1 MVRKEIQVLSKNT
14 IDQIAAGEVIERP
27 ASVVKELTENAIDA
41 GASAISVEIKKGGI
55 SEIRITDNGCGIP
68 VRQIHTAF
76 LRHATS
82 KLREAKELDS
92 IHSLGF
98 RGEALSS
105 IAAVSMVTM
114 ITKASEED
122 FGSQFMIEG
131 GEEGE
136 LQEIGAP
143 DGTTFIVRNLFYNT
157 PARKKFLKSQQT
169 ESGYVQSM
177 MEHLALSHPEISFR
191 FSTDGRERL
200 QTSGNGKTED
210 VVYQIFGREIV
221 KNLLPIE
228 QKTEYY
234 SLKGFLGNYTVNR
247 GNRDFENFFV
257 NGRLVEDKILRKAV
271 EEGYRGFLMQHQFP
285 FAVLFFQFPDG
296 AIDVNVHPAKKEIRM
311 DHGPEVLSLLSAAVH
326 ERLTRRDD
334 IIEVTLTKEKKEDH
348 VTPKVS
354 ALPFEEKHLKQVNRA
369 VEEHAASVL
378 KDTAISRYTEEVTM
392 PVDVKVTSEKDEA
405 VAAESSVVS
414 DSPVIVDNPVYSD
427 SKPVQMSFLS
437 EESRP
442 FYRIIGQVF
451 DTYWMFEYDGKLYIL
466 DQHAAHEKVNYE
478 RLMASLKNK
487 TMTSQMVSPA
497 LMITLSIQE
506 AAALEEHR
514 ADIEALGFAFESF
527 GGHEYRITATPGN
540 LYSIDTKHLF
550 MDLAAQAVSWKAD
563 EESALIRER
572 VATIACKASIK
583 GNQRISQM
591 ELEKLLDE
599 LLMLD
604 EPFHC
609 PHGRPTMVSLTRD
622 ELDKMFKRIVS

>member
-68 VRQIHTAF
+68 VKQIHTAF

-200 QTSGNGKTED
+200 QTSGNGKIED

-296 AIDVNVHPAKKEIRM
+296 TIDVNVHPAKKEIRM

-378 KDTAISRYTEEVTM
+378 KDTAISRYTEEVT
-392 PVDVKVTSEKDEA
+392 
-405 VAAESSVVS
+405 
-414 DSPVIVDNPVYSD
+414 
-427 SKPVQMSFLS
+427 KPVQMSFLS
-437 EESRP
+437 EKSRP

-497 LMITLSIQE
+497 LIITLSIQE
-506 AAALEEHR
+506 AEALEEHR

-550 MDLAAQAVSWKAD
+550 MDLAAQAISWKAD

>member
-68 VRQIHTAF
+68 VKQIHTAF

-200 QTSGNGKTED
+200 QTSGNGKIED

-296 AIDVNVHPAKKEIRM
+296 TIYVNVHPAKKEIRM

-334 IIEVTLTKEKKEDH
+334 IIAVTLTKEKKEDH

-378 KDTAISRYTEEVTM
+378 KDTAISRYTEEVT
-392 PVDVKVTSEKDEA
+392 
-405 VAAESSVVS
+405 
-414 DSPVIVDNPVYSD
+414 
-427 SKPVQMSFLS
+427 KPVQMSFLS
-437 EESRP
+437 EKSRP

-497 LMITLSIQE
+497 LIITLSIQE

>member
-68 VRQIHTAF
+68 VKQIHTAF

-114 ITKASEED
+114 ITKTSEED

-200 QTSGNGKTED
+200 QTSGNGKIED

-296 AIDVNVHPAKKEIRM
+296 TIDVNVHPAKKEIRM

-354 ALPFEEKHLKQVNRA
+354 ALPFEEKQLKQVNRA

-378 KDTAISRYTEEVTM
+378 KDTAISRYTEEVT
-392 PVDVKVTSEKDEA
+392 
-405 VAAESSVVS
+405 
-414 DSPVIVDNPVYSD
+414 
-427 SKPVQMSFLS
+427 KPVQMSFIS
-437 EESRP
+437 EKSRP

-497 LMITLSIQE
+497 LIITLSIQE

-514 ADIEALGFAFESF
+514 SDIEALGFEFESF

>member
-68 VRQIHTAF
+68 VKQIHTAF

-296 AIDVNVHPAKKEIRM
+296 TIDVNVHPAKKEIRM

-378 KDTAISRYTEEVTM
+378 KDTAISRYTEEVT
-392 PVDVKVTSEKDEA
+392 
-405 VAAESSVVS
+405 
-414 DSPVIVDNPVYSD
+414 
-427 SKPVQMSFLS
+427 KPVQMSFLS
-437 EESRP
+437 EKSRP

-497 LMITLSIQE
+497 LIITLSIQE

>member
-68 VRQIHTAF
+68 VKQIHAAF

-131 GEEGE
+131 GKEGE

-221 KNLLPIE
+221 KNLLTIE

-296 AIDVNVHPAKKEIRM
+296 TIDVNVHPAKKEIRM

-378 KDTAISRYTEEVTM
+378 KDTAISRYTEDVT
-392 PVDVKVTSEKDEA
+392 
-405 VAAESSVVS
+405 
-414 DSPVIVDNPVYSD
+414 
-427 SKPVQMSFLS
+427 KPVQMSFLS
-437 EESRP
+437 EKSRP

-497 LMITLSIQE
+497 LIITLSNQE

-514 ADIEALGFAFESF
+514 SDIEALGFAFESF

-591 ELEKLLDE
+591 ELEQLLDE

>member
-68 VRQIHTAF
+68 VKQIHTAF

-200 QTSGNGKTED
+200 QTSGNGKIED

-296 AIDVNVHPAKKEIRM
+296 TIDVNVHPAKKEIRM

-378 KDTAISRYTEEVTM
+378 KDTAISRYTEEVT
-392 PVDVKVTSEKDEA
+392 
-405 VAAESSVVS
+405 
-414 DSPVIVDNPVYSD
+414 
-427 SKPVQMSFLS
+427 KPVQMSFLS
-437 EESRP
+437 EKSRP

-497 LMITLSIQE
+497 LIITLSIQE
-506 AAALEEHR
+506 AEALEEHR

>member
-68 VRQIHTAF
+68 VKQIHAAF

-131 GEEGE
+131 GKEGE

-221 KNLLPIE
+221 KNLLTIE

-296 AIDVNVHPAKKEIRM
+296 TIDVNVHPAKKEIRM

-378 KDTAISRYTEEVTM
+378 KDTAISRYTEEVT
-392 PVDVKVTSEKDEA
+392 
-405 VAAESSVVS
+405 
-414 DSPVIVDNPVYSD
+414 
-427 SKPVQMSFLS
+427 KPVQMSFLS
-437 EESRP
+437 EKSRP

-497 LMITLSIQE
+497 LIITLSNQE

-514 ADIEALGFAFESF
+514 SDIEALGFAFESF

-591 ELEKLLDE
+591 ELEQLLDE

>member
-1 MVRKEIQVLSKNT
+1 MVRKEIQILSKNT

-68 VRQIHTAF
+68 VKQIHTAF

-200 QTSGNGKTED
+200 QTSGNGKAED

-296 AIDVNVHPAKKEIRM
+296 TIDVNVHPAKKEIRM

-378 KDTAISRYTEEVTM
+378 KDTAISRYTEEVT
-392 PVDVKVTSEKDEA
+392 
-405 VAAESSVVS
+405 
-414 DSPVIVDNPVYSD
+414 
-427 SKPVQMSFLS
+427 KPVQMSFLS
-437 EESRP
+437 EKSRP

-497 LMITLSIQE
+497 LIITLSIQE
-506 AAALEEHR
+506 AAAIEEHR

>member
-68 VRQIHTAF
+68 VKQIHTAF

-200 QTSGNGKTED
+200 QTSGNGKIED

-296 AIDVNVHPAKKEIRM
+296 TIDVNVHPAKKEIRM

-378 KDTAISRYTEEVTM
+378 KDTAISRYTEEVT
-392 PVDVKVTSEKDEA
+392 
-405 VAAESSVVS
+405 
-414 DSPVIVDNPVYSD
+414 
-427 SKPVQMSFLS
+427 KPVQMSFLS
-437 EESRP
+437 EKSRP

-487 TMTSQMVSPA
+487 TMTSLMVSPA
-497 LMITLSIQE
+497 LIITLSIQE

>member
-55 SEIRITDNGCGIP
+55 GEIRITDNGCGIP
-68 VRQIHTAF
+68 VKQIHTAF

-200 QTSGNGKTED
+200 QTSGNGKIED

-296 AIDVNVHPAKKEIRM
+296 TIDVNVHPAKKEIRM

-354 ALPFEEKHLKQVNRA
+354 ALPFEEKHLKQVNRD

-378 KDTAISRYTEEVTM
+378 KDTAISRYTEEVT
-392 PVDVKVTSEKDEA
+392 
-405 VAAESSVVS
+405 
-414 DSPVIVDNPVYSD
+414 
-427 SKPVQMSFLS
+427 KPVQMSFLS
-437 EESRP
+437 EKSRP

-497 LMITLSIQE
+497 LIITLSNQE

-540 LYSIDTKHLF
+540 LYYIDTKHLF

-591 ELEKLLDE
+591 ELEQLLDE

>member
-68 VRQIHTAF
+68 VKQIHNAF

-200 QTSGNGKTED
+200 QTSGNGKIED

-296 AIDVNVHPAKKEIRM
+296 TIDVNVHPAKKEIRM

-334 IIEVTLTKEKKEDH
+334 IIAVTLTKEKKEDH

-378 KDTAISRYTEEVTM
+378 KDTAISRYTEEVT
-392 PVDVKVTSEKDEA
+392 
-405 VAAESSVVS
+405 
-414 DSPVIVDNPVYSD
+414 
-427 SKPVQMSFLS
+427 KPVQMSFLS
-437 EESRP
+437 EKSRP

-497 LMITLSIQE
+497 LIITLSIQE

>member
-68 VRQIHTAF
+68 VKQIHTAF

-200 QTSGNGKTED
+200 QTSGNGKIED

-296 AIDVNVHPAKKEIRM
+296 TIDVNVHPAKKEIRM

-334 IIEVTLTKEKKEDH
+334 IITVTLTKEKKEDH

-378 KDTAISRYTEEVTM
+378 KDTAISRYTEEVT
-392 PVDVKVTSEKDEA
+392 
-405 VAAESSVVS
+405 
-414 DSPVIVDNPVYSD
+414 
-427 SKPVQMSFLS
+427 KPVQMSFLS
-437 EESRP
+437 EKSRP

-497 LMITLSIQE
+497 LIITLSIQE

>member
-68 VRQIHTAF
+68 VKQIHAAF

-200 QTSGNGKTED
+200 QTSGNGKIED

-296 AIDVNVHPAKKEIRM
+296 TIDVNVHPAKKEIRM

-378 KDTAISRYTEEVTM
+378 KDTAISRYTEEVT
-392 PVDVKVTSEKDEA
+392 
-405 VAAESSVVS
+405 
-414 DSPVIVDNPVYSD
+414 
-427 SKPVQMSFLS
+427 KPVQMSFLS
-437 EESRP
+437 EKSRP

-497 LMITLSIQE
+497 LIITLSIQE

>member
-68 VRQIHTAF
+68 VKQIHSAF

-200 QTSGNGKTED
+200 QTSGNGKIED

-296 AIDVNVHPAKKEIRM
+296 TIDVNVHPAKKEIRM

-378 KDTAISRYTEEVTM
+378 KDTAISRYTEEVT
-392 PVDVKVTSEKDEA
+392 
-405 VAAESSVVS
+405 
-414 DSPVIVDNPVYSD
+414 
-427 SKPVQMSFLS
+427 KPVQMSFLS
-437 EESRP
+437 EKSRP

-497 LMITLSIQE
+497 LIITLSIQE

-514 ADIEALGFAFESF
+514 SDIEALGFEFESF
-527 GGHEYRITATPGN
+527 GEHEYRITATPGN

-622 ELDKMFKRIVS
+622 ELEKMFKRIVS

>member
-68 VRQIHTAF
+68 VKQIHTAF

-296 AIDVNVHPAKKEIRM
+296 TIDVNVHPAKKEIRM

-378 KDTAISRYTEEVTM
+378 KDTAISRYTEEVT
-392 PVDVKVTSEKDEA
+392 
-405 VAAESSVVS
+405 
-414 DSPVIVDNPVYSD
+414 
-427 SKPVQMSFLS
+427 KPVQMSFLS
-437 EESRP
+437 EKSRP

-478 RLMASLKNK
+478 RLMTSLKNK

-497 LMITLSIQE
+497 LIITLSIQE

>member
-68 VRQIHTAF
+68 VKQIHTAF

-136 LQEIGAP
+136 LQEIGDP

-200 QTSGNGKTED
+200 QTSGNGKIED

-296 AIDVNVHPAKKEIRM
+296 TIDVNVHPAKKEIRM

-378 KDTAISRYTEEVTM
+378 KDTAISRYTEEVT
-392 PVDVKVTSEKDEA
+392 
-405 VAAESSVVS
+405 
-414 DSPVIVDNPVYSD
+414 
-427 SKPVQMSFLS
+427 KPVQMSFLS
-437 EESRP
+437 EKSRP

-497 LMITLSIQE
+497 LIITLSIQE

>member
-55 SEIRITDNGCGIP
+55 SKIRITDNVCGIP
-68 VRQIHTAF
+68 VKQIHTAC

-200 QTSGNGKTED
+200 QTSGNGKIED

-296 AIDVNVHPAKKEIRM
+296 TIDVNVHPAKKEIRM

-334 IIEVTLTKEKKEDH
+334 IIAVTLTKEKKEDH

-378 KDTAISRYTEEVTM
+378 KDTAISRYTEEVT
-392 PVDVKVTSEKDEA
+392 
-405 VAAESSVVS
+405 
-414 DSPVIVDNPVYSD
+414 
-427 SKPVQMSFLS
+427 KPVQMSFLS
-437 EESRP
+437 EKSRP

-497 LMITLSIQE
+497 LIITLSIQE

>member
-55 SEIRITDNGCGIP
+55 GEIRITDNGCGIP
-68 VRQIHTAF
+68 VKQIHTAF

-200 QTSGNGKTED
+200 QTSGNGKIED

-296 AIDVNVHPAKKEIRM
+296 TIDVNVHPAKKEIRM

-334 IIEVTLTKEKKEDH
+334 IIAVTLTKEKKEDH

-378 KDTAISRYTEEVTM
+378 KDTAISRYTEEVT
-392 PVDVKVTSEKDEA
+392 
-405 VAAESSVVS
+405 
-414 DSPVIVDNPVYSD
+414 
-427 SKPVQMSFLS
+427 KPVQMSFLS
-437 EESRP
+437 EKSRP

-497 LMITLSIQE
+497 LIITLSIQE

-599 LLMLD
+599 RLMLD

>member
-68 VRQIHTAF
+68 VKQIHTAF

-200 QTSGNGKTED
+200 QTSGNGKIED

-296 AIDVNVHPAKKEIRM
+296 TIDVNVHPAKKEIRM

-378 KDTAISRYTEEVTM
+378 KDTAISRYTEEVT
-392 PVDVKVTSEKDEA
+392 
-405 VAAESSVVS
+405 
-414 DSPVIVDNPVYSD
+414 
-427 SKPVQMSFLS
+427 KPVQMSFLS
-437 EESRP
+437 EKSRP

-497 LMITLSIQE
+497 LIITLSNQE

>member
-55 SEIRITDNGCGIP
+55 GEIRITDNGCGIP
-68 VRQIHTAF
+68 VKQIHTAF

-200 QTSGNGKTED
+200 QTSGNGKIED

-296 AIDVNVHPAKKEIRM
+296 TIDVNVHPAKKEIRM

-334 IIEVTLTKEKKEDH
+334 IIAVTLTKEKKEDH

-378 KDTAISRYTEEVTM
+378 KDTAISRYTEEVT
-392 PVDVKVTSEKDEA
+392 
-405 VAAESSVVS
+405 
-414 DSPVIVDNPVYSD
+414 
-427 SKPVQMSFLS
+427 KPVQMSFLS
-437 EESRP
+437 EKSRP

-497 LMITLSIQE
+497 LIITLSIQE

>member
-68 VRQIHTAF
+68 VKQIHTAF

-200 QTSGNGKTED
+200 QTSGNGKIED

-296 AIDVNVHPAKKEIRM
+296 TIDVNVHPAKKEIRM

-334 IIEVTLTKEKKEDH
+334 IIAVTLTKEKKEDH

-378 KDTAISRYTEEVTM
+378 KATAISRYTEEVT
-392 PVDVKVTSEKDEA
+392 
-405 VAAESSVVS
+405 
-414 DSPVIVDNPVYSD
+414 
-427 SKPVQMSFLS
+427 KPVQMSFLS
-437 EESRP
+437 EKSRP

-497 LMITLSIQE
+497 LIITLSIQE

-514 ADIEALGFAFESF
+514 ADIEALGFACESF

>member
-68 VRQIHTAF
+68 VNQIHTAF

-200 QTSGNGKTED
+200 QTSGNGKIED

-296 AIDVNVHPAKKEIRM
+296 TIDVNVHPAKKEIRM

-378 KDTAISRYTEEVTM
+378 KDTAISRYTE
-392 PVDVKVTSEKDEA
+392 KVT
-405 VAAESSVVS
+405 
-414 DSPVIVDNPVYSD
+414 
-427 SKPVQMSFLS
+427 KPVQMSFLS
-437 EESRP
+437 EKSRP

-497 LMITLSIQE
+497 LIITLSIQE

>member
-55 SEIRITDNGCGIP
+55 GEIRITDNGCGIP
-68 VRQIHTAF
+68 VKQIHTAF

-200 QTSGNGKTED
+200 QTSGNGKIED

-296 AIDVNVHPAKKEIRM
+296 TIDVNVHPAKKEIRM

-334 IIEVTLTKEKKEDH
+334 IIAVTLTKEKKEDH

-378 KDTAISRYTEEVTM
+378 KDTAISRYTEEVT
-392 PVDVKVTSEKDEA
+392 
-405 VAAESSVVS
+405 
-414 DSPVIVDNPVYSD
+414 
-427 SKPVQMSFLS
+427 KPVQMSFLS
-437 EESRP
+437 EKSRP

-497 LMITLSIQE
+497 LIITLSIQE

-550 MDLAAQAVSWKAD
+550 MDLAAQAISWKAD

>member
-55 SEIRITDNGCGIP
+55 GEIRITDNGCGIP
-68 VRQIHTAF
+68 VKQIHTAF

-200 QTSGNGKTED
+200 QTSGNGKIED

-296 AIDVNVHPAKKEIRM
+296 TIDVNVHPVKKEIRM

-354 ALPFEEKHLKQVNRA
+354 ALPFEEKHLKQVNRD

-378 KDTAISRYTEEVTM
+378 KDTAISRYTEEVT
-392 PVDVKVTSEKDEA
+392 
-405 VAAESSVVS
+405 
-414 DSPVIVDNPVYSD
+414 
-427 SKPVQMSFLS
+427 KPVQMSFLS
-437 EESRP
+437 EKSRP

-497 LMITLSIQE
+497 LIITLSNQE

-540 LYSIDTKHLF
+540 LYYIDTKHLF

-591 ELEKLLDE
+591 ELEQLLDE

>member
-68 VRQIHTAF
+68 VKQIHTAF

-200 QTSGNGKTED
+200 QTSGNGKIED

-296 AIDVNVHPAKKEIRM
+296 TIDVNVHPAKKEIRM

-334 IIEVTLTKEKKEDH
+334 IIAVTLTKEKKEDH

-378 KDTAISRYTEEVTM
+378 KDTAISRYTEEVT
-392 PVDVKVTSEKDEA
+392 KA
-405 VAAESSVVS
+405 
-414 DSPVIVDNPVYSD
+414 
-427 SKPVQMSFLS
+427 VQMSFLS
-437 EESRP
+437 EKSRP

-497 LMITLSIQE
+497 LIITLSIQE
-506 AAALEEHR
+506 AAAIEEHR

>member
-68 VRQIHTAF
+68 VKQIHTAF

-200 QTSGNGKTED
+200 QTSGNGKIED
-210 VVYQIFGREIV
+210 VVYQIFGRESV

-296 AIDVNVHPAKKEIRM
+296 TIDVNVHPAKKEIRM

-334 IIEVTLTKEKKEDH
+334 IIAVTLTKEKKEDH

-378 KDTAISRYTEEVTM
+378 KDTAISRYTEEVT
-392 PVDVKVTSEKDEA
+392 
-405 VAAESSVVS
+405 
-414 DSPVIVDNPVYSD
+414 
-427 SKPVQMSFLS
+427 KPVQMSFLS
-437 EESRP
+437 EKSRP

-497 LMITLSIQE
+497 LIITLSIQE

-514 ADIEALGFAFESF
+514 SDIEALGFEFESF

>member
-41 GASAISVEIKKGGI
+41 GASAISIEIKKGGI

-68 VRQIHTAF
+68 VKQIHTAF

-200 QTSGNGKTED
+200 QTSGNGKIED

-296 AIDVNVHPAKKEIRM
+296 TIDVNVHPAKKEIRM

-378 KDTAISRYTEEVTM
+378 KDTAISRYTEEVT
-392 PVDVKVTSEKDEA
+392 
-405 VAAESSVVS
+405 
-414 DSPVIVDNPVYSD
+414 
-427 SKPVQMSFLS
+427 KPVQMSFLS
-437 EESRP
+437 EKSRP

-497 LMITLSIQE
+497 LIITLSIQE

-514 ADIEALGFAFESF
+514 ADIEAQGFAFESF
-527 GGHEYRITATPGN
+527 GGHECRITATPGN

>member
-68 VRQIHTAF
+68 VNQIHTAF

-200 QTSGNGKTED
+200 QTSGNGKIED

-296 AIDVNVHPAKKEIRM
+296 TIDVNVHPAKKEIRM

-378 KDTAISRYTEEVTM
+378 KDTAISRYTE
-392 PVDVKVTSEKDEA
+392 KVT
-405 VAAESSVVS
+405 
-414 DSPVIVDNPVYSD
+414 
-427 SKPVQMSFLS
+427 KPVQMSFLS
-437 EESRP
+437 EKSRP

-497 LMITLSIQE
+497 LIITLSVQE

>member
-1 MVRKEIQVLSKNT
+1 MVRKEIQILSKNT

-68 VRQIHTAF
+68 VKQIHTAF

-200 QTSGNGKTED
+200 QTSGNGKAED

-296 AIDVNVHPAKKEIRM
+296 TIDVNVHPAKKEIRM

-334 IIEVTLTKEKKEDH
+334 IIAVTLTKEKKEDH

-378 KDTAISRYTEEVTM
+378 KDTAISRYTEEVT
-392 PVDVKVTSEKDEA
+392 
-405 VAAESSVVS
+405 
-414 DSPVIVDNPVYSD
+414 
-427 SKPVQMSFLS
+427 KPVQMSFLS
-437 EESRP
+437 EKSRP

-497 LMITLSIQE
+497 LIITLSIQE
-506 AAALEEHR
+506 AAAIEEHR

>member
-68 VRQIHTAF
+68 VKQIHTAF

-200 QTSGNGKTED
+200 QTSGNGKIED

-296 AIDVNVHPAKKEIRM
+296 TIDVNVHPAKKEIRM

-334 IIEVTLTKEKKEDH
+334 IIAVTLTKEKKEDH
-348 VTPKVS
+348 VTPTVS

-378 KDTAISRYTEEVTM
+378 KDTAISRYTEEVT
-392 PVDVKVTSEKDEA
+392 
-405 VAAESSVVS
+405 
-414 DSPVIVDNPVYSD
+414 
-427 SKPVQMSFLS
+427 KPVQMSFIS
-437 EESRP
+437 EKSRP

-497 LMITLSIQE
+497 LIITLSIQE

-514 ADIEALGFAFESF
+514 SDIEALGFEFESF

>member
-68 VRQIHTAF
+68 VKQIHTAF

-200 QTSGNGKTED
+200 QTSGNGKIED

-296 AIDVNVHPAKKEIRM
+296 TIDVNVHPAKKEIRM

-334 IIEVTLTKEKKEDH
+334 IIAVTLTKEKKEDH

-378 KDTAISRYTEEVTM
+378 KDTAISRYTEEVT
-392 PVDVKVTSEKDEA
+392 
-405 VAAESSVVS
+405 
-414 DSPVIVDNPVYSD
+414 
-427 SKPVQMSFLS
+427 KPVQMSFLS
-437 EESRP
+437 EKSRP

-497 LMITLSIQE
+497 LIITLSIQE
-506 AAALEEHR
+506 AEALEEHR

>member
-68 VRQIHTAF
+68 VKQIHTAF

-296 AIDVNVHPAKKEIRM
+296 TIDVNVHPAKKEIRM

-334 IIEVTLTKEKKEDH
+334 IIAVTLTKEKKEDH

-378 KDTAISRYTEEVTM
+378 KDTAISRYTEEVT
-392 PVDVKVTSEKDEA
+392 
-405 VAAESSVVS
+405 
-414 DSPVIVDNPVYSD
+414 
-427 SKPVQMSFLS
+427 KPVQMSFLS
-437 EESRP
+437 EKSRP

-497 LMITLSIQE
+497 LIIKLSIQE

>member
-68 VRQIHTAF
+68 VKQIHAAF

-296 AIDVNVHPAKKEIRM
+296 TIDVNVHPAKKEIRM

-354 ALPFEEKHLKQVNRA
+354 ALPFEEKHLKHVNRA

-378 KDTAISRYTEEVTM
+378 KDTAISRYTEEVT
-392 PVDVKVTSEKDEA
+392 
-405 VAAESSVVS
+405 
-414 DSPVIVDNPVYSD
+414 
-427 SKPVQMSFLS
+427 KPVQMSFLS
-437 EESRP
+437 EKSRP

-497 LMITLSIQE
+497 LIITLSNQE

-514 ADIEALGFAFESF
+514 SDIEALGFAFESF

-591 ELEKLLDE
+591 ELEQLLDE

>member
-68 VRQIHTAF
+68 VKQIHAAF

-296 AIDVNVHPAKKEIRM
+296 TIDVNVHPAKKEIRM

-378 KDTAISRYTEEVTM
+378 KDTAISRYTEEVT
-392 PVDVKVTSEKDEA
+392 
-405 VAAESSVVS
+405 
-414 DSPVIVDNPVYSD
+414 
-427 SKPVQMSFLS
+427 KPVQMSFLS
-437 EESRP
+437 EKSRP

-497 LMITLSIQE
+497 LIITLSIQE

-591 ELEKLLDE
+591 ELEQLLDE

>member
-68 VRQIHTAF
+68 VKQIHTAF

-296 AIDVNVHPAKKEIRM
+296 TIDVNVHPAKKEIRM

-334 IIEVTLTKEKKEDH
+334 IIAVTLTKEKKEDH

-378 KDTAISRYTEEVTM
+378 KDTAISRYTEEAT
-392 PVDVKVTSEKDEA
+392 
-405 VAAESSVVS
+405 
-414 DSPVIVDNPVYSD
+414 
-427 SKPVQMSFLS
+427 KPVQMSFLS
-437 EESRP
+437 EKSRP

-497 LMITLSIQE
+497 LIITLSIQE

>member
-68 VRQIHTAF
+68 VKQIHTAF

-200 QTSGNGKTED
+200 QTSGNGKIED

-296 AIDVNVHPAKKEIRM
+296 TIDVNVHPAKKEIRM
-311 DHGPEVLSLLSAAVH
+311 DHGTEVLSLLSAAVH

-378 KDTAISRYTEEVTM
+378 KDTAISRYTEEVT
-392 PVDVKVTSEKDEA
+392 
-405 VAAESSVVS
+405 
-414 DSPVIVDNPVYSD
+414 
-427 SKPVQMSFLS
+427 KPVQMSFIS
-437 EESRP
+437 EKSRP

-497 LMITLSIQE
+497 LIITLSIQE

-514 ADIEALGFAFESF
+514 SDIEALGFAFESF

>member
-68 VRQIHTAF
+68 VKQIHTAF

-200 QTSGNGKTED
+200 QTSGNGKIED

-296 AIDVNVHPAKKEIRM
+296 TIDVNVHPAKKEIRM

-378 KDTAISRYTEEVTM
+378 KDTAISRYTEEVT
-392 PVDVKVTSEKDEA
+392 
-405 VAAESSVVS
+405 
-414 DSPVIVDNPVYSD
+414 
-427 SKPVQMSFLS
+427 KPVQMSFLS
-437 EESRP
+437 EKSRP

-497 LMITLSIQE
+497 LIITLSIQE

>member
-27 ASVVKELTENAIDA
+27 ASVVKELPENAIDA

-68 VRQIHTAF
+68 VKQIHTAF

-200 QTSGNGKTED
+200 QTSGNGKIED

-296 AIDVNVHPAKKEIRM
+296 TIDVNVHPAKKEIRM

-378 KDTAISRYTEEVTM
+378 KDTAISRYTEEVT
-392 PVDVKVTSEKDEA
+392 
-405 VAAESSVVS
+405 
-414 DSPVIVDNPVYSD
+414 
-427 SKPVQMSFLS
+427 KPVQMSFIS
-437 EESRP
+437 EKSRP

-497 LMITLSIQE
+497 LIITLSIQE

-514 ADIEALGFAFESF
+514 SDIEALGFEFESF

>member
-68 VRQIHTAF
+68 VKQIHTAF

-200 QTSGNGKTED
+200 QTSGNGKIED

-296 AIDVNVHPAKKEIRM
+296 TIDVNVHPAKKEIRM

-378 KDTAISRYTEEVTM
+378 KDTAISRYTEEVT
-392 PVDVKVTSEKDEA
+392 
-405 VAAESSVVS
+405 
-414 DSPVIVDNPVYSD
+414 
-427 SKPVQMSFLS
+427 KPVQMSFIS
-437 EESRP
+437 EKSRP

-497 LMITLSIQE
+497 LIITLSIQE
-506 AAALEEHR
+506 AAAIEEHR

>member
-68 VRQIHTAF
+68 VKQIHTAF

-200 QTSGNGKTED
+200 QTSGNGKIED

-296 AIDVNVHPAKKEIRM
+296 TIDVNVHPAKKEIRM

-334 IIEVTLTKEKKEDH
+334 IIAVTLTKEKKEDH

-378 KDTAISRYTEEVTM
+378 KDTAISRYTEEVT
-392 PVDVKVTSEKDEA
+392 
-405 VAAESSVVS
+405 
-414 DSPVIVDNPVYSD
+414 
-427 SKPVQMSFLS
+427 KPVQMSFLS
-437 EESRP
+437 EKSRP

-497 LMITLSIQE
+497 LIITLSIQE
-506 AAALEEHR
+506 AEALEEHR

-550 MDLAAQAVSWKAD
+550 MDLAAQAISWKAD